1 MHTFLIPVYVG
12 KVTDCWDKSPKTV
25 SSSPTLCKAA
35 SCSAQQVMLG
45 VRWLRKQQETAQ
57 VCSWDAQPQGR

>member
-35 SCSAQQVMLG
+35 KLLCSAGDAGCEVAEEAAGDSPGVQLG
-45 VRWLRKQQETAQ
+45 
-57 VCSWDAQPQGR
+57 CSASG